1 MKNYFPADYKGRED
15 EIYELYRC
23 GIMHAVY
30 QHTKNIT
37 PNYLTLSK
45 KSSILFAL
53 RHLQETSENCKFAER
68 VTYMAKAL
76 ERELLQY
83 ILQLDEAEKK
93 SVLQM
98 LKTFLK
104 GREKKLPRISIEQ
117 YNKEID
123 EAIARVEAGDYYTH
137 EEVERMAKDW

>member
-1 MKNYFPADYKGRED
+1 
-15 EIYELYRC
+15 
-23 GIMHAVY
+23 
-30 QHTKNIT
+30 
-37 PNYLTLSK
+37 
-45 KSSILFAL
+45 
-53 RHLQETSENCKFAER
+53 
-68 VTYMAKAL
+68 MAKAL

-104 GREKKLPRISIEQ
+104 GREKNLPRISIEQ

-123 EAIARVEAGDYYTH
+123 EAIARVEAGEYYTH
-137 EEVERMAKDW
+137 EDVERMAKDW